1 MDLPLP
7 IAYTD
12 SYVVRIA
19 TRFGGGNAFSGNTGN
34 DRGGN
39 FNNVAEDDED
49 IANIPG
55 GTAGTGG
62 QSFSGDAIGGDADDV
77 VFD

>member
-1 MDLPLP
+1 M
-7 IAYTD
+7 
-12 SYVVRIA
+12 
-19 TRFGGGNAFSGNTGN
+19 RFGGGNAFSGNTGN